1 MTVKL
6 FYIRGGLHINVHV
19 FRVRVL
25 VLLNWEWTP
34 FLLNLLKKYLNF
46 QGLTSCMDGG
56 KGRKEGAKS
65 GKCQLSHFLFRGL
78 SEISSGEV
86 GRGGGGVKILN
97 LGSEMR

>member
-1 MTVKL
+1 M
-6 FYIRGGLHINVHV
+6 G
-19 FRVRVL
+19 VL

-34 FLLNLLKKYLNF
+34 FFPNLVKKYLNF

-65 GKCQLSHFLFRGL
+65 GKCQLRHFLFRGL
-78 SEISSGEV
+78 SEISRGE
-86 GRGGGGVKILN
+86 GGGGGVRILN

>member
-6 FYIRGGLHINVHV
+6 FYIRGGLHINVYV
-19 FRVRVL
+19 FRVGVL

-34 FLLNLLKKYLNF
+34 FFLNLLKKYLNF

-65 GKCQLSHFLFRGL
+65 GKCQLRHFLFRGL
-78 SEISSGEV
+78 SEISRGEV
-86 GRGGGGVKILN
+86 GRGVKILN
-97 LGSEMR
+97 LGSEKR